1 MTEEELAR
9 LLLALEQ
16 RLERIGLGFAVVQE
30 RVIAAEG
37 RSLTPEEFTRGH
49 GSDTRSTSGGSEYGR
64 TTGATARLWDLAEEM
79 PSAGKDRL
87 KSGDVVVAPLD
98 VRARLALLLDLVEVA
113 TAGTVAMEQAVVEQL
128 GAASANGRLTF
139 EDPPEAELRGQARE
153 PWTLTADAVGAQ
165 PRQRVSDVLGLVD
178 ELRALAGVPR
188 GQWLAPYGG
197 EESFN
202 SWSVG
207 EK

>member
-9 LLLALEQ
+9 LLVALEQ
-16 RLERIGLGFAVVQE
+16 RLERVGLGFAVVQE

-37 RSLTPEEFTRGH
+37 RSLTPEEFTH
-49 GSDTRSTSGGSEYGR
+49 GQGFDVRSTSGRSAYGR
-64 TTGATARLWDLAEEM
+64 SAGATAGLWDLAEAA

-87 KSGDVVVAPLD
+87 KSGDIVVAPLD
-98 VRARLALLLDLVEVA
+98 ARARLALLLDLVEVA

-128 GAASANGRLTF
+128 GAASANGQLTF

-165 PRQRVSDVLGLVD
+165 PRQRVSDVLRLVD
-178 ELRALAGVPR
+178 ELRELAAVPR
-188 GQWLAPYGG
+188 GQWLAPHGG
-197 EESFN
+197 EASSY
-202 SWSVG
+202 SWSTG